1 MRILLSVLAV
11 FFITVTGNSQ
21 IRTPAPSPGQT
32 IKQDFGLS
40 SIEVDYSRPGVKGRK
55 VFGDLVPY
63 GAMWRTGANGATKI
77 TFGDDVTIGG
87 KEVKAGSYAL
97 YTIPLQAEFE
107 VILNKGVNNGGL
119 AGYSKDDD
127 VTRFKV
133 KSETIPNSVENFTI
147 NFQNVKANSLDVV
160 LTWDKTRVAIP
171 VTTDIDK
178 KIMAQIDES
187 INKDTKPYFQAAM
200 YYLDN
205 DKDLNQAVSWFDKA
219 IAQNPN
225 GYWIYH
231 QKANALVKL
240 NKKEDAKKAALKSME
255 IAKQEKN
262 DDYVRLNEKLIAGL

>member
-97 YTIPLQAEFE
+97 YTIPWQAEFE

-205 DKDLNQAVSWFDKA
+205 DKDPNQAVSWFDKA

-240 NKKEDAKKAALKSME
+240 NKNEDAKKAALKSME